1 MDYKAVFFDFDY
13 TLGDATEAIVAG
25 FQYAFAKM
33 GLPEPEREAVRR
45 TIGMMLEDEYTVLTG
60 DSGPENR
67 ARFRKLYTEKAGP
80 LQVESTRLFP
90 GAAELLTA
98 LHRQGIPA
106 GIVSTKKTG
115 TLRDVLEARG
125 VAHLL
130 TSIVGGD
137 QVSAPKPDPQGLLAS
152 VNALGL
158 APAEVLFCGDTTIDG
173 ETARRAGT
181 HFCAVLNGTTGFGMA
196 PLIASAEAGEA
207 ALNYSFSVETDASI
221 VSAAMINGDA
231 DIAALPTNAAATL
244 YNRTEGDVQLLAL
257 NTLGVLY
264 LVSDGSVEVSSV
276 EDLRGQTVY
285 APAQN
290 PTFIFQYICEQN
302 GLAVGETNQINIE
315 DGKTLVIKYLGLGDR
330 NEDGT
335 RSVVFE
341 LNGARREVSV
351 PDPSAPD
358 TGKRVVM
365 ADPADKSQIGA
376 SIPGMVSKV
385 AVKPGDTVKV
395 NQVVAIIEAMKM
407 ETSVVALTDGKIGEL
422 FIEPG
427 RTVKAGELL
436 MTVV

>member
-106 GIVSTKKTG
+106 GIASTKKTG
-115 TLRDVLEARG
+115 PLRDVLEARG

-173 ETARRAGT
+173 EAALGLVARVFGEFLRKLAEVGALVDALNQVLRLVFRLHENVT
-181 HFCAVLNGTTGFGMA
+181 DLVFRVAVGLLVGVVGLLEVGFGNRVLLGPVLSERA
-196 PLIASAEAGEA
+196 DENLIAGFLDGVLDVGLVGELGLLGFLKEDGLLNEKVLDLTFELFAG
-207 ALNYSFSVETDASI
+207 
-221 VSAAMINGDA
+221 G
-231 DIAALPTNAAATL
+231 
-244 YNRTEGDVQLLAL
+244 LAL
-257 NTLGVLY
+257 SNGAV
-264 LVSDGSVEVSSV
+264 V
-276 EDLRGQTVY
+276 
-285 APAQN
+285 
-290 PTFIFQYICEQN
+290 N
-302 GLAVGETNQINIE
+302 GLLLGDGNGFPIHLEGLEFSAGGAGGKSGGKAENNDLLIHGCCLKIAEGCRSSGRRGRTVGETE
-315 DGKTLVIKYLGLGDR
+315 
-330 NEDGT
+330 
-335 RSVVFE
+335 
-341 LNGARREVSV
+341 
-351 PDPSAPD
+351 
-358 TGKRVVM
+358 
-365 ADPADKSQIGA
+365 
-376 SIPGMVSKV
+376 SI
-385 AVKPGDTVKV
+385 
-395 NQVVAIIEAMKM
+395 
-407 ETSVVALTDGKIGEL
+407 VALRSLFCHPDGNANCKYHCQGQEPEEL
-422 FIEPG
+422 EVDPDVG
-427 RTVKAGELL
+427 
-436 MTVV
+436 

>member
-45 TIGMMLEDEYTVLTG
+45 TIGMMLEDEYT
-60 DSGPENR
+60 
-67 ARFRKLYTEKAGP
+67 RFRKLYTEKAGP

-115 TLRDVLEARG
+115 TLRDVLDARG

-181 HFCAVLNGTTGFGMA
+181 HFCAVLNGTTGAEEFLAARVPCDHMA
-196 PLIASAEAGEA
+196 DSLW
-207 ALNYSFSVETDASI
+207 
-221 VSAAMINGDA
+221 
-231 DIAALPTNAAATL
+231 
-244 YNRTEGDVQLLAL
+244 
-257 NTLGVLY
+257 
-264 LVSDGSVEVSSV
+264 
-276 EDLRGQTVY
+276 DLKQW
-285 APAQN
+285 
-290 PTFIFQYICEQN
+290 
-302 GLAVGETNQINIE
+302 
-315 DGKTLVIKYLGLGDR
+315 LGL
-330 NEDGT
+330 N
-335 RSVVFE
+335 
-341 LNGARREVSV
+341 
-351 PDPSAPD
+351 
-358 TGKRVVM
+358 
-365 ADPADKSQIGA
+365 
-376 SIPGMVSKV
+376 
-385 AVKPGDTVKV
+385 
-395 NQVVAIIEAMKM
+395 
-407 ETSVVALTDGKIGEL
+407 
-422 FIEPG
+422 
-427 RTVKAGELL
+427 
-436 MTVV
+436 

>member
-152 VNALGL
+152 VNALGR
-158 APAEVLFCGDTTIDG
+158 APEEVLFCGDTTIDG

-181 HFCAVLNGTTGFGMA
+181 HFCAVLNGTTGAEEFLAARVPCDHMA
-196 PLIASAEAGEA
+196 DSLW
-207 ALNYSFSVETDASI
+207 
-221 VSAAMINGDA
+221 
-231 DIAALPTNAAATL
+231 
-244 YNRTEGDVQLLAL
+244 
-257 NTLGVLY
+257 
-264 LVSDGSVEVSSV
+264 
-276 EDLRGQTVY
+276 DLKQW
-285 APAQN
+285 
-290 PTFIFQYICEQN
+290 
-302 GLAVGETNQINIE
+302 
-315 DGKTLVIKYLGLGDR
+315 LGL
-330 NEDGT
+330 N
-335 RSVVFE
+335 
-341 LNGARREVSV
+341 
-351 PDPSAPD
+351 
-358 TGKRVVM
+358 
-365 ADPADKSQIGA
+365 
-376 SIPGMVSKV
+376 
-385 AVKPGDTVKV
+385 
-395 NQVVAIIEAMKM
+395 
-407 ETSVVALTDGKIGEL
+407 
-422 FIEPG
+422 
-427 RTVKAGELL
+427 
-436 MTVV
+436 